1 MDYRATASTSKK
13 TFSIPVDK
21 EYLPIYVN
29 LDSAPS
35 TDITVGMTITYYDV
49 DGEMVLYST
58 APVTINPDPIVYN
71 TWELSKSI
79 RVKVNNT
86 LWSANTASY
95 FEVHFTFT
103 GSDAAAY
110 KE

>member
-1 MDYRATASTSKK
+1 
-13 TFSIPVDK
+13 
-21 EYLPIYVN
+21 
-29 LDSAPS
+29 
-35 TDITVGMTITYYDV
+35 MTITYYDV

-110 KE
+110 KEQDSNDLTFAVITSSTTVPTPTLELSGEIVTKSWSWSGLLG